1 MSDAQLLKDAI
12 EEYRKANKKLDEGL
26 KKAEQNNRHSRREAE
41 EQSRRPS

>member
-26 KKAEQNNRHSRREAE
+26 KKAAENNRRVHRESE
-41 EQSRRPS
+41 GESHRPN

>member
-26 KKAEQNNRHSRREAE
+26 KRAEQNNRQVRQEAK
-41 EQSRRPS
+41 EQSRRQG